1 MAKAEY
7 AQIDQGE
14 EILSW
19 QAEDISV
26 RRRGLWWYVFASVA
40 AAGLLIYAIRER
52 NFLFAFIVIMFAIIF
67 ATHHIRSAAEV
78 RFAITDLGLRI
89 GSRFFPWRDIEE
101 FWIAY
106 EPPAVKTLYV
116 EFSGLRPRL
125 PIPLEDADPNQVR
138 EVLRQFIAEN
148 SSKHEEPISDWVAR
162 VLKI

>member
-1 MAKAEY
+1 MAKADNS
-7 AQIDQGE
+7 QIDQGE
-14 EILSW
+14 ELLSW
-19 QAEDISV
+19 EVEDNKGHL
-26 RRRGLWWYVFASVA
+26 RGFWWYALASLA
-40 AAGLLIYAIRER
+40 AVGLLVYAIRER

-78 RFAITDLGLRI
+78 LFAITDLGLRV

-106 EPPAVKTLYV
+106 EPPAVKTLYI

-138 EVLRQFIAEN
+138 EILGQFIAEN
-148 SSKHEEPISDWVAR
+148 SSKHEEPISDWVSR
-162 VLKI
+162 VLRI